1 MNYDL
6 TPLWRSTIGFDQLFD
21 MLEQPTRWT
30 DENNYPPYNIERTGE
45 NSYRISLALAG
56 FQPNGIT
63 VTAEQNTLTVEGR
76 KTEKEDK
83 NFLYQGISG
92 RSFRR
97 VFNLAE
103 YVEVKGASFDA
114 GLLQVDLVRE
124 LPEKMKPRQIDIRS
138 GATKDRPQIID
149 HKAA

>member
-1 MNYDL
+1 
-6 TPLWRSTIGFDQLFD
+6 
-21 MLEQPTRWT
+21 
-30 DENNYPPYNIERTGE
+30 
-45 NSYRISLALAG
+45 
-56 FQPNGIT
+56 